1 MARNT
6 EDVQYEYGRVSKI
19 SFISFLSMGVA
30 LIRTLALTIAL
41 ALNPSDTIYIHLNQN
56 QMLASIVAP

>member
-1 MARNT
+1 
-6 EDVQYEYGRVSKI
+6 
-19 SFISFLSMGVA
+19 MGVA